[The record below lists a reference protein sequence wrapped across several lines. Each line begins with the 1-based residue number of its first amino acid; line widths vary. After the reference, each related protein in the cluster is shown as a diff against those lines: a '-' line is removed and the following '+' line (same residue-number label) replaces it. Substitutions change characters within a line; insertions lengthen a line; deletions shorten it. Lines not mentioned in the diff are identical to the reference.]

1 MCLMCEGKSAAEV
14 ERRINGHIAEHGF
27 SVICVQDPNPKRVI
41 GYTVG
46 LTKIG
51 QPEFLVRGVCQEDTM
66 MMLDGLARDVLRG
79 ARYAHGHTAD
89 WKGGQWL
96 YFVSKNGAGKQAL
109 VAYRRYAAAL
119 RVLEIHLVDRDLVQ
133 HACKGHRDRVAG
145 AA

>member
-1 MCLMCEGKSAAEV
+1 MCLMCDGKSAAEV
-14 ERRINGHIAEHGF
+14 ERRISGHIAKYGF

-66 MMLDGLARDVLRG
+66 MMLDGLARDVLHG

-89 WKGGQWL
+89 WKDDRWL
-96 YFVSKNGAGKQAL
+96 YFVSRNGMGKQAL
-109 VAYRRYAAAL
+109 VAYRRYATAV
-119 RVLEIHLVDRDLVQ
+119 RVLEIHLVDRDVLQ
-133 HACKGHRDRVAG
+133 RTCSEHRGQVAG